1 MPHRTFDEDVVF
13 ELLGNHRR
21 RECLKYL
28 DTTEPPVDVR
38 ELAQHVAEAI
48 ETDHDPE
55 LERSIY
61 TTLCQTH
68 LPRLDER
75 GIVDYDS
82 TGKRV
87 STGPAFDAI
96 RPYIDEASTWSVGPG
111 LSGVLLAIS
120 LTSVA
125 LLSGDLLI
133 SSVFGRVSVI
143 LFNLLFI
150 GALGARHL
158 LQ

>member
-1 MPHRTFDEDVVF
+1 MPHRTLDEDVVF
-13 ELLGNHRR
+13 EMLGNHRR

-28 DTTEPPVDVR
+28 DTAEPPVDVR
-38 ELAQHVAEAI
+38 ELAQHVAEAV
-48 ETDHDPE
+48 EADHDPE

-82 TGKRV
+82 SGRRV

-96 RPYIDEASTWSVGPG
+96 RPHIDESSEWSVSPG

-120 LTSVA
+120 LLSVA
-125 LLSGDLLI
+125 LLSGDLLV

-143 LFNLLFI
+143 LLNLLFI
-150 GALGARHL
+150 GALVARHL
-158 LQ
+158 RQ